1 MPMIFSVK
9 TYGDRERSRCSFFLF
24 FDIVELNFIG
34 VTPSPELK
42 DRFLNI
48 QYIFWCNFFL
58 SSPETALYKTKGKV
72 IIV

>member
-9 TYGDRERSRCSFFLF
+9 AYGDRERSQCLLFLF

-34 VTPSPELK
+34 GTPSPELK

-48 QYIFWCNFFL
+48 QYILYC
-58 SSPETALYKTKGKV
+58 PE
-72 IIV
+72 